1 MLLPLQKA
9 DLPEGFEGLM
19 TEPAG
24 LFALLQAL
32 RRAKVESELALS
44 ARTRALDAMKAHL
57 ALLASRYSAHKSA
70 IDRIQAARTNITNAR
85 ELGLNDLELMLR
97 LKMGQDEVSA
107 NNFDCTPHAQGG
119 APEVEWAHAVF
130 APADAVESING
141 DVRRLGQ
148 AKVDALSDMKAFR
161 KGLLYQKWEQQYRRL
176 RADDEHE
183 FHRDLQLMRAV
194 GPVRE
199 FITGVDITLRARQ
212 DVDKAEAKLAH
223 FRRSHER
230 ALALTDKAA
239 AKLESAVEQR
249 HRAMCSLARQV
260 VQLREGVAL
269 REAIL
274 RSRGGGGEGGGAAEG
289 AEGKGA
295 AAQQTSAL
303 EERMR
308 VVALHAKLHAVARA
322 QQDEIKE
329 LRRELGRALERSFP
343 SWEAHK

>member
-1 MLLPLQKA
+1 
-9 DLPEGFEGLM
+9 
-19 TEPAG
+19 
-24 LFALLQAL
+24 
-32 RRAKVESELALS
+32 V
-44 ARTRALDAMKAHL
+44 MKAHL
-57 ALLASRYSAHKSA
+57 SLLASRYSAHKSA
-70 IDRIQAARTNITNAR
+70 IDRIQAARASITNAR

-107 NNFDCTPHAQGG
+107 NNFDCTPHLQGG
-119 APEVEWAHAVF
+119 APEVDWAHAVF
-130 APADAVESING
+130 APANAVESING
-141 DVRRLGQ
+141 DVRKLGQ
-148 AKVDALSDMKAFR
+148 AKVDALSDIKAFR

-199 FITGVDITLRARQ
+199 FITGVNIALRARQ
-212 DVDKAEAKLAH
+212 EVDKAEAKLAH

-239 AKLESAVEQR
+239 AKLEAAVEQR
-249 HRAMCSLARQV
+249 YRAMGSLARQV

-274 RSRGGGGEGGGAAEG
+274 RSRGGGGGGKG
-289 AEGKGA
+289 AEVSEGKDESA
-295 AAQQTSAL
+295 AAQQPSAL

-329 LRRELGRALERSFP
+329 LRKELGRALERSFP